1 MKDIPLEQALNGV
14 TTPIETLVQE
24 IQRLSRLSPLEYDQV
39 RKAEADKL
47 GIRISTL
54 DAEVQKHRQAVSHA
68 GDDGSLFPNVTP
80 WPDAVDPE
88 KLLDDILGLVRT
100 YIICNTETAATAT
113 LWIAFT
119 WFTEVVQVAPIAL
132 ITAPEKRCGKSQ
144 LLDLIGKLASR
155 PLVASGISPAAIFR
169 VVEAYSPTLLI
180 DEADTFLKDNEDARG
195 IINSGHT
202 RTSAKIIRLVG
213 DNHEPKQFSTW
224 GAKAI
229 SGIGKQ
235 ADTIMDRSVIL
246 ELRRK
251 TKDEKVE
258 RLRHADP
265 IQFDIFKRQLARFSV
280 DAGTA
285 IQAARPHIPES
296 LNDRAQD
303 NWEPLLAIADHA
315 GGHWPGRAR
324 QAALKISGKDT
335 DPPSLSVEL
344 LQDIQAAFE
353 ERRWLCVKSAELI
366 TALCE
371 DDMKPW
377 ATYNR
382 GQPMSPRQL
391 ANRLGEYKIQP
402 QNIRLSGMG
411 VFKGYR
417 VEQFEDAFKRYI
429 PSPDTP
435 SLSATELQQVSNP
448 DPESVSS
455 EAESKKV
462 QFSENHSAT
471 RKPTLD
477 NVCSV

>member
-1 MKDIPLEQALNGV
+1 MKDIPLEQAINGA
-14 TTPIETLVQE
+14 TMPLETLEQE
-24 IQRLSRLSPLEYDQV
+24 IQRLIRLSPLEYDQV
-39 RKAEADKL
+39 RKAEAERL
-47 GIRISTL
+47 GILLSTL
-54 DAEVQKHRQAVSHA
+54 DTEVKKRRRSQTTVH
-68 GDDGSLFPNVTP
+68 DDKAFFPLVEP
-80 WPDAVDPE
+80 WHDPVDPAA
-88 KLLDDILGLVRT
+88 LLDDIQGVLRT
-100 YIICNTETAATAT
+100 YIICNSEIAVTAT

-119 WFTEVVQVAPIAL
+119 WFTEVVQVAPIAM

-180 DEADTFLKDNEDARG
+180 DEADTFLKDNEDTRG

-235 ADTIMDRSVIL
+235 ADTLMDRSLVL

-251 TKDEKVE
+251 LKDEKVQ

-265 IQFDIFKRQLARFSV
+265 LQFDILKRQLARFSA
-280 DAGTA
+280 DAGAA

-344 LQDIQAAFE
+344 LQDIKSAFE
-353 ERRWLCVKSAELI
+353 EKLWLKVKSADLI
-366 TALCE
+366 EALCE

-382 GQPMSPRQL
+382 GQRMTPRQL
-391 ANRLGEYKIQP
+391 SNRLAEYKIQP
-402 QNIRLSGMG
+402 GNVRLGMA
-411 VFKGYR
+411 VSKGYER
-417 VEQFEDAFKRYI
+417 DQFEDAFIRYI
-429 PSPDTP
+429 PSTDPPILAATP
-435 SLSATELQQVSNP
+435 LQSSENAQ
-448 DPESVSS
+448 PESIF
-455 EAESKKV
+455 
-462 QFSENHSAT
+462 QRNG
-471 RKPTLD
+471 
-477 NVCSV
+477 

>member
-1 MKDIPLEQALNGV
+1 MTDTPLEQALNGAAA
-14 TTPIETLVQE
+14 PLETLE
-24 IQRLSRLSPLEYDQV
+24 AKILRLSCLTPLEYDQV
-39 RKAEADKL
+39 RKAEAERHD
-47 GIRISTL
+47 IRVSTL
-54 DAEVQKHRQAVSHA
+54 DAEVEKLRRERLAIR
-68 GDDGSLFPNVTP
+68 DDGNLFPLVEP
-80 WPDAVDPE
+80 WHDPVDPAS
-88 KLLDDILGLVRT
+88 LLDDIMALVKT
-100 YIICNTETAATAT
+100 YIVCSSETAATAT

-119 WFTEVVQVAPIAL
+119 WFSEVVKVAPIAM

-155 PLVASGISPAAIFR
+155 PLVASGISPAAIYR
-169 VVEAYSPTLLI
+169 VIEAYSPTLLI

-224 GAKAI
+224 GPKAI
-229 SGIGKQ
+229 SGIGKL
-235 ADTIMDRSVIL
+235 ADTLMDRSVIL

-251 TKDEKVE
+251 LPSERVE

-265 IQFDIFKRQLARFSV
+265 IQFEVFKRQLARFSA
-280 DAGTA
+280 DAGPA
-285 IQAARPHIPES
+285 IQAARPIIPES

-344 LQDIQAAFE
+344 LQDIKTAFE
-353 ERRWLCVKSAELI
+353 ERRWLKVKSADLI
-366 TALCE
+366 EALCE

-377 ATYNR
+377 ATYSR
-382 GQPMSPRQL
+382 GQRITPRQL

-402 QNIRLSGMG
+402 KSVRLGMT
-411 VFKGYR
+411 VSKGYER
-417 VEQFEDAFKRYI
+417 DQFEDAFIRYI
-429 PSPDTP
+429 PAPDTP
-435 SLSATELQQVSNP
+435 ILSVTPLQEDSNAQ
-448 DPESVSS
+448 PERFSS
-455 EAESKKV
+455 ETDRGKEH
-462 QFSENHSAT
+462 FYENHAAT
-471 RKPTLD
+471 RKPTPD
-477 NVCSV
+477 KACNV